1 MEEFNTQAHL
11 IIDKKG
17 SFERNKEVIT
27 AAIHKVQDLILNE
40 FDMKKLDINTP
51 AEDEPIEIQN
61 KRELYKECTR
71 ILLLYTTDTEPTQQQ
86 YYTLSLICTTNA
98 EFQKNLAKD
107 ATQAATLLSTMAK
120 TFAANQ

>member
-1 MEEFNTQAHL
+1 MQAHL

-120 TFAANQ
+120 TFAAKQ